1 VTGTGVRAARA
12 AALGVLA
19 VVWAFPLYWMVV
31 TALSAPGAVASGR
44 QPLLPLAPTLQ
55 GVRTAVG
62 EFPFASWA
70 TNSLAIAVVAVAG
83 NVVLSLLAGYVL
95 AKRDFAGRALAG
107 LFVVGT
113 LMVPAEVLLIPQFD
127 LVASL
132 GWVNSFWAVI
142 VPRAADAFGVFLA
155 RQYMLA
161 IPDELIEAA
170 RIDGAGEL
178 RVLAEIVLPLCRPL
192 IAVILTVTFVY
203 RWNEFAW
210 PLTALTDP
218 ALYTLPVG
226 LAFLQGQY
234 TTDYPTLMSGAL
246 LSALPVLALFLLAQ
260 RWFVS
265 GLARTGLR

>member
-1 VTGTGVRAARA
+1 MSAVRAARVST
-12 AALGVLA
+12 LVLLS

-31 TALSAPGAVASGR
+31 TALSPAGTVASG
-44 QPLLPLAPTLQ
+44 QQSLLPLAPTLD
-55 GVRTAVG
+55 GLRTAVG
-62 EFPFASWA
+62 DFPFATWA
-70 TNSLAIAVVAVAG
+70 VNSLAIAVVAVAA

-95 AKRDFAGRALAG
+95 AKRRFPGRALAG

-127 LVASL
+127 LVAGL

-161 IPDELIEAA
+161 IPDEIVEAA
-170 RIDGAGEL
+170 RLDGAGEL
-178 RVLAEIVLPLCRPL
+178 RILREIVLPLCRPL

-218 ALYTLPVG
+218 ARYTLPVG

-246 LSALPVLALFLLAQ
+246 LSALPVLLLFAVAQ
-260 RWFVS
+260 RGFV
-265 GLARTGLR
+265 TGLTQSAIR